1 VKERRDRLTEN
12 FRLLYLKS
20 QDSESSSL
28 KETSSRFD
36 PSENTSLNPYSHQ
49 EILSQAIDDLR
60 HPDPKVRT
68 LAVQY
73 YIEKSNLSIA
83 LPLLQEI
90 LEDED
95 PGVRAQALLSLIKL
109 GNPIIFPFLK
119 KHLKDK
125 DEKVRRIALKGI
137 FQTQQNIDINL
148 LRPLLND
155 ESPWVRRKM
164 ATLLGWREVEGGQT
178 LLSEMLKDKESMVRK
193 AALSS
198 LLILYPEEGETQMWN
213 AISDSSHE
221 IRTWVKAQL
230 NRRLQKLT
238 QKRIHL

>member
-1 VKERRDRLTEN
+1 
-12 FRLLYLKS
+12 
-20 QDSESSSL
+20 
-28 KETSSRFD
+28 
-36 PSENTSLNPYSHQ
+36 
-49 EILSQAIDDLR
+49 
-60 HPDPKVRT
+60 
-68 LAVQY
+68 
-73 YIEKSNLSIA
+73 
-83 LPLLQEI
+83 
-90 LEDED
+90 
-95 PGVRAQALLSLIKL
+95 
-109 GNPIIFPFLK
+109 
-119 KHLKDK
+119 
-125 DEKVRRIALKGI
+125 
-137 FQTQQNIDINL
+137 
-148 LRPLLND
+148 
-155 ESPWVRRKM
+155 M